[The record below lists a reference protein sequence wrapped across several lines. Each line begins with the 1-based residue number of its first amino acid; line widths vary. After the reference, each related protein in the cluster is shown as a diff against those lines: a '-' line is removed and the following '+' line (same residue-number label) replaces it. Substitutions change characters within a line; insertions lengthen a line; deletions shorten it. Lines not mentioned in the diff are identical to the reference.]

1 MTTNLI
7 SSSVDAEETLSHDLL
22 PITLSP
28 GTQGSPNTVKTLLP
42 SLLDRVYLL
51 MPILQQPRML
61 DTGGDKT
68 GKSIP
73 VMVLNNWPLDGSST
87 TQGLDQRP
95 IYLLDQS
102 RMVSSGFMKR
112 VPQMLLQSLGL
123 ATQQM
128 MLLSFASLRQV
139 LLFLKTSTLK
149 GLGVI
154 VSHLQEHPPTAGT
167 LLDPIPEEDEA
178 HLTPGELPQFRMES
192 EVQNP

>member
-1 MTTNLI
+1 
-7 SSSVDAEETLSHDLL
+7 
-22 PITLSP
+22 
-28 GTQGSPNTVKTLLP
+28 
-42 SLLDRVYLL
+42 

-178 HLTPGELPQFRMES
+178 HLTPEGLPQFHMES